1 MATSPPTRHSTARRV
16 SRRSAKA
23 KGCGQGRECAG
34 ETQLAGHE
42 RRLQSCEE
50 QCSEPSREDAH
61 RQEEPRSARHPSS
74 LIRRKATAW
83 DNAVQMRVVLQGLP
97 PSVQHRDCT
106 DLCTE
111 VTWLGGDVAHRFGR
125 SVEQDGVNRS
135 LVLERDLRHRRW

>member
-1 MATSPPTRHSTARRV
+1 
-16 SRRSAKA
+16 
-23 KGCGQGRECAG
+23 
-34 ETQLAGHE
+34 
-42 RRLQSCEE
+42 
-50 QCSEPSREDAH
+50 
-61 RQEEPRSARHPSS
+61 

-106 DLCTE
+106 DLCTG

-125 SVEQDGVNRS
+125 SVEQDGVDRT